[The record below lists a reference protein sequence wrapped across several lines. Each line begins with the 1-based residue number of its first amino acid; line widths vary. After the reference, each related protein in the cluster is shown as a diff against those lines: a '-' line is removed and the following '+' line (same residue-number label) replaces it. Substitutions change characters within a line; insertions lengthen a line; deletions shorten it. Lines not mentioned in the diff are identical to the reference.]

1 MRSVVS
7 TGAVRDAEQRFFA
20 AHPGADLMAVAAAAV
35 AAATRRLL
43 ADTAEP
49 WHLLVIVGPGN
60 NGGDGLF
67 AAAEIARD
75 GADVSVWPT
84 SAHIHA
90 AGAAAAREAGCHVVD
105 TSEVVTRLAD
115 CDLVIDAVLGIGGR
129 PGLREPVAMVA
140 AEIDALGVPVIAVD
154 LPSGLDADSGTVSG
168 PAFRAVHTVTFVAEK
183 LCHVAEP
190 AASRCGRVEVVDIGV
205 EAPEPVARRAEPA
218 DVARLWPWPDATSD
232 KYSRGVVG
240 LDTGSDDYTGA
251 GLLGAL
257 GAVHAGAGM
266 VRFAG
271 PVRIGD
277 LLRPLLPS
285 VVHGIGRV
293 QAWVCGSGWGRD
305 DANARRLADRVAD
318 GVPLVVDADALAVLD
333 SVLVPANSLLTP
345 HAGELARLLGVE
357 RATVEDD
364 PIAAAREAAGRHRA
378 TVLVKGATQYV
389 VTPDGSVG
397 IAIGGPA
404 WTAQAGSGD
413 TLAGIAGTLLAAGLD
428 AASAGLLAAS
438 VQAMTAAEHPGP
450 RPPDELARLLPD
462 TIARLERF
470 AVGSVGG

>member
-1 MRSVVS
+1 M
-7 TGAVRDAEQRFFA
+7 
-20 AHPGADLMAVAAAAV
+20 
-35 AAATRRLL
+35 
-43 ADTAEP
+43 
-49 WHLLVIVGPGN
+49 
-60 NGGDGLF
+60 
-67 AAAEIARD
+67 
-75 GADVSVWPT
+75 
-84 SAHIHA
+84 
-90 AGAAAAREAGCHVVD
+90 
-105 TSEVVTRLAD
+105 
-115 CDLVIDAVLGIGGR
+115 
-129 PGLREPVAMVA
+129 
-140 AEIDALGVPVIAVD
+140 
-154 LPSGLDADSGTVSG
+154 
-168 PAFRAVHTVTFVAEK
+168 
-183 LCHVAEP
+183 
-190 AASRCGRVEVVDIGV
+190 
-205 EAPEPVARRAEPA
+205 RRAEPA
-218 DVARLWPWPDATSD
+218 DVARLWPWPDATSN

-240 LDTGSDDYTGA
+240 LDTGSDAYTGA

-285 VVHGIGRV
+285 VVHGTGRV